1 LFYNLLNRRRK
12 SRKWEVIKG
21 AREQVIIDIIRT
33 SHDRFANLSDEVRR
47 RIDLRK
53 ADESLLSTEIDPSVR
68 ESFVADRSTIASSIG
83 SCDSYHFD
91 NDNNSFNTDWIAEE
105 AEEAIG
111 MNNDGDGNTSLVAV
125 TSSSNSNETG
135 NKRVAPVVVRIR
147 LS

>member
-33 SHDRFANLSDEVRR
+33 SHDRFVNLSDEVRR
-47 RIDLRK
+47 CIDLRK

-83 SCDSYHFD
+83 SCDSNHFD
-91 NDNNSFNTDWIAEE
+91 NDNNSFNTDWIAE
-105 AEEAIG
+105 AIQSAG
-111 MNNDGDGNTSLVAV
+111 
-125 TSSSNSNETG
+125 
-135 NKRVAPVVVRIR
+135 
-147 LS
+147 